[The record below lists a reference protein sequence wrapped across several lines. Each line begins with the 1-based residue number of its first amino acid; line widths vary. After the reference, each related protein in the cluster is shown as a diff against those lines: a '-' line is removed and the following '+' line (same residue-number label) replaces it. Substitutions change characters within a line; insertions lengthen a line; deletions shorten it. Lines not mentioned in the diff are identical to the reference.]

1 MAQRTSQRSFIFA
14 IHPTH
19 GLLLLR
25 AYKKK
30 KGTHHQLPGGRVD
43 ADELEYED
51 AHRRAA
57 ARELREET
65 GIDVPPARL
74 MDTAVRRK
82 NREYFFLELRDADG
96 AGPDRDHANAENPF
110 TLALSGEHT
119 GFTFERDL
127 AKAEDMIRLHSGG
140 ENALAS
146 RSSPKEHSVTK
157 DFELCVWSSRSCSFP
172 TSARAPPAPMPAP
185 SFSRAAH
192 GRRAPASPPRASG
205 LAVEMV
211 AGAR

>member
-1 MAQRTSQRSFIFA
+1 MAQRTAQRSFIFA

-30 KGTHHQLPGGRVD
+30 KGVHHQLPGGRVD
-43 ADELEYED
+43 AEELELDD

-65 GIDVPPARL
+65 GIAIEPARL
-74 MDTAVRRK
+74 TDTAVRRK
-82 NREYFFLELRDADG
+82 NREYFFLELQDADNA
-96 AGPDRDHANAENPF
+96 AGPDRDHENAACAF

-127 AKAEDMIRLHSGG
+127 AKAETMIRLHSGG
-140 ENALAS
+140 ENALA
-146 RSSPKEHSVTK
+146 
-157 DFELCVWSSRSCSFP
+157 L
-172 TSARAPPAPMPAP
+172 RALRGDHGDT
-185 SFSRAAH
+185 RALL
-192 GRRAPASPPRASG
+192 G
-205 LAVEMV
+205 LAVGGVPHNAEPAV
-211 AGAR
+211 FKKRFEKGLFEPGDPADYCC

>member
-1 MAQRTSQRSFIFA
+1 MAQRTNQRSFIFA

-30 KGTHHQLPGGRVD
+30 KGEHHQLPGGRVD
-43 ADELEYED
+43 AEELAFED

-57 ARELREET
+57 VRELREET
-65 GIDVPPARL
+65 GIDVPLTRL
-74 MDTAVRRK
+74 MDAAVRRK
-82 NREYFFLELRDADG
+82 NREYFFLGLQDADG
-96 AGPDRDHANAENPF
+96 AGPDRDHAAAENPF

-140 ENALAS
+140 ENALAL
-146 RSSPKEHSVTK
+146 RAWRGGRG
-157 DFELCVWSSRSCSFP
+157 DARELLATTRGRP
-172 TSARAPPAPMPAP
+172 TDC
-185 SFSRAAH
+185 AAC
-192 GRRAPASPPRASG
+192 ATT
-205 LAVEMV
+205 
-211 AGAR
+211 

>member
-14 IHPTH
+14 IHPKH

-30 KGTHHQLPGGRVD
+30 KGEHHQLPGGRVD
-43 ADELEYED
+43 AEELQYED

-65 GIDVPPARL
+65 GIDVPMTRL
-74 MDTAVRRK
+74 NVATDREGEIVRRK
-82 NREYFFLELRDADG
+82 NREYFLLELRDADG
-96 AGPDRDHANAENPF
+96 AGPDRDHAAAENPF

-127 AKAEDMIRLHSGG
+127 AKAENMIRLHSGG
-140 ENALAS
+140 ENALAL
-146 RSSPKEHSVTK
+146 RAWRGDRGDTR
-157 DFELCVWSSRSCSFP
+157 ELLATTRGRP
-172 TSARAPPAPMPAP
+172 TDC
-185 SFSRAAH
+185 AACTTT
-192 GRRAPASPPRASG
+192 
-205 LAVEMV
+205 
-211 AGAR
+211 

>member
-1 MAQRTSQRSFIFA
+1 MAQRSSQRSFIFA
-14 IHPTH
+14 IHPKH

-30 KGTHHQLPGGRVD
+30 KGVHHQLPGGRVD
-43 ADELEYED
+43 AEELAFED

-65 GIDVPPARL
+65 GIDVPPAQL
-74 MDTAVRRK
+74 TDAGVRRT
-82 NREYFFLELRDADG
+82 NREYFFLELGDADG
-96 AGPDRDHANAENPF
+96 GGPDHDHENAACAF

-140 ENALAS
+140 ENALA
-146 RSSPKEHSVTK
+146 
-157 DFELCVWSSRSCSFP
+157 L
-172 TSARAPPAPMPAP
+172 RALRGDHGDT
-185 SFSRAAH
+185 RALL
-192 GRRAPASPPRASG
+192 G
-205 LAVEMV
+205 LAVGGVPHNAEPAV
-211 AGAR
+211 FKKRFEKGLFEPGDPADYCC

>member
-1 MAQRTSQRSFIFA
+1 MAQRGFIFA
-14 IHPTH
+14 VHPTH

-30 KGTHHQLPGGRVD
+30 KGVHHQLPGGRVD
-43 ADELEYED
+43 AEELAFED

-65 GIDVPPARL
+65 GIVVPTTRLIVAR
-74 MDTAVRRK
+74 DRAGVAVRRK

-96 AGPDRDHANAENPF
+96 AGPDRDHENASCPF

-127 AKAEDMIRLHSGG
+127 AKAETMIRLHSGG
-140 ENALAS
+140 ENAVALRTLRYDHGDAGELLA
-146 RSSPKEHSVTK
+146 T
-157 DFELCVWSSRSCSFP
+157 
-172 TSARAPPAPMPAP
+172 AR
-185 SFSRAAH
+185 
-192 GRRAPASPPRASG
+192 GQ
-205 LAVEMV
+205 
-211 AGAR
+211 

>member
-1 MAQRTSQRSFIFA
+1 MDYSSSSCTAF
-14 IHPTH
+14 
-19 GLLLLR
+19 
-25 AYKKK
+25 
-30 KGTHHQLPGGRVD
+30 
-43 ADELEYED
+43 ED

-140 ENALAS
+140 ENALA
-146 RSSPKEHSVTK
+146 
-157 DFELCVWSSRSCSFP
+157 L
-172 TSARAPPAPMPAP
+172 RALRGDHGDT
-185 SFSRAAH
+185 RALL
-192 GRRAPASPPRASG
+192 G
-205 LAVEMV
+205 LAVGGVPHNAEPAV
-211 AGAR
+211 FKKRLEKGLFEPGDPADYCC